1 MITSLVIL
9 VLAIML
15 YVPIKV
21 YKAIKEYRNP
31 KATRDSIF
39 RIIQDV
45 EGNIY
50 IQFSN
55 DGNNFYRYSDTCYYE
70 YGSAKC
76 DLDEIVEKLNRS
88 EKILHEYNPYYTNKR

>member
-1 MITSLVIL
+1 MVA
-9 VLAIML
+9 VML

-21 YKAIKEYRNP
+21 YKEIKEYKKP

-39 RIIQDV
+39 RIVENV

-55 DGNNFYRYSDTCYYE
+55 DGKNFYRYSDTCYYE
-70 YGSAKC
+70 FGSAMC
-76 DLDEIVEKLNRS
+76 DLDRVVEKLNRS
-88 EKILHEYNPYYTNKR
+88 EKILHEYNPIVAKDDEGDFR